1 MDQKYIWP
9 LIGVLLGWLLT
20 TISSGYKE
28 RANKK
33 RLVGN
38 LLTKLIRVERQ
49 LNILISA
56 TENIKDIADSWETYE
71 PIRIGVVKRH
81 FMEPENVRSDL
92 KSSIDGIAPIYPLL
106 AIELE
111 DIFQRLLKNKSA
123 KLLSSSKNRDVYIRM
138 LSIYEVGLDFSQKEL
153 TAIINKIALK
163 LSLISYIKVKKI
175 NHKRKSNLKNTKN
188 FSEKLVGDVISDIK
202 ITL

>member
-163 LSLISYIKVKKI
+163 PSLISYIKVKKI